1 MRRPLPG
8 LLLAAALAS
17 GGAHAQARLDHEAPA
32 RYGALRLSEGFAPD
46 PRTVMVQ
53 AGGAD
58 DASAAAPG
66 CVGFVDAAA
75 PDATVDYA
83 AGRSPLAFLA
93 RAERDTALVV
103 RDPTGAWTCDDD
115 TDGQDPRV
123 RFDAPPSGVYAVWV
137 AVVGDAALAPARLS
151 VTELAGTGT
160 GAGTGA
166 AGGVAGAP
174 PPDAARS
181 PTYGTLRLS
190 AGFEDDPRRLELEAG
205 GGLDASGI
213 GQECVGFIAEDAA
226 DVVIDYR
233 AGDLPLR
240 IYVEAEADT
249 TLVVRTPSGAW
260 ACNDDDDDVNPGI
273 LFERPESGA
282 YAVWVGTYEPG
293 PTVPATLLVSEAAPV
308 RQGRGAPADLAWDA
322 EPTYGTLRLSAGFDD
337 DPRTLEVR
345 AGGPDA
351 AAGLG
356 DACAGFIAS
365 DAPDAAVEYEA
376 GGYPLGFYVRSDA
389 DTTLVVRT
397 PGGEI
402 LCDDDTDD
410 ADPVVSI
417 AEPESG
423 RYAVWVGTFADG
435 PTQDA
440 TLHVTELE
448 TREGGAGGEPDWRAQ
463 PTYGTLELRAGFRPD
478 PRTVEVRA
486 GGDGDASGLGD
497 GCVGAIDFSAPDVDV
512 NYEGGGDVLY
522 ISATSQADTT
532 LVVYTPSQEWV
543 CNDDFD
549 GSDPGIVFRG
559 PESGNYNIWVG
570 TFSAGPTQPA
580 TLRVS
585 GRDPRRK

>member
-1 MRRPLPG
+1 MRRHLPA
-8 LLLAAALAS
+8 LLVAAAALAA
-17 GGAHAQARLDHEAPA
+17 GGADAQPQPNHAAPA
-32 RYGALRLSEGFAPD
+32 LYGALRLSEGFTPD
-46 PRTVMVQ
+46 PRTAIIQ
-53 AGGAD
+53 AGGED
-58 DASAAAPG
+58 DASSLAPG
-66 CVGFVDAAA
+66 CIGFLNAAA
-75 PDATVDYA
+75 PDVTVDYA
-83 AGRSPLAFLA
+83 AGGSPLAFLA

-103 RDPTGAWTCDDD
+103 RDPSGAWSCDDD
-115 TDGQDPRV
+115 TAGLDPQV
-123 RFDAPPSGVYAVWV
+123 RFDAPRSGVYAVWV
-137 AVVGDAALAPARLS
+137 AVVGDMSLVPARLS
-151 VTELAGTGT
+151 VTELSE
-160 GAGTGA
+160 A
-166 AGGVAGAP
+166 ATSRGFPGAP
-174 PPDAARS
+174 SDEAARS

-190 AGFEDDPRRLELEAG
+190 AGFEDDPRRVELQAG

-213 GQECVGFIAEDAA
+213 GPECVGFIAEDAA
-226 DVVIDYR
+226 DVVIDYVS
-233 AGDLPLR
+233 GDLPLR
-240 IYVEAEADT
+240 IYVEADADT
-249 TLVVRTPSGAW
+249 TLAVRTPSGGW
-260 ACNDDDDDVNPGI
+260 SCNDDDRDVNPGI
-273 LFERPESGA
+273 LFRRPESGE
-282 YAVWVGTYEPG
+282 YAVWVGTYDRG
-293 PTVPATLLVSEAAPV
+293 PTVPATLLVSEIAPD
-308 RQGRGAPADLAWDA
+308 GGGTPAADLAWDA
-322 EPTYGTLRLSAGFDD
+322 EPTYGTLRLAAGFDD

-376 GGYPLGFYVRSDA
+376 GDYPLTFYVRA
-389 DTTLVVRT
+389 EEDTTLVVRT

-410 ADPVVSI
+410 ADPVVSVE
-417 AEPESG
+417 EPETG
-423 RYAVWVGTFADG
+423 RYAVWVGTFAAG
-435 PTQDA
+435 PTRDA

-478 PRTVEVRA
+478 PRTVELRA

-532 LVVYTPSQEWV
+532 LVVYTPSQEWA

-549 GSDPGIVFRG
+549 GSDPGIVFRR
-559 PESGNYNIWVG
+559 PESGNYNVWVG
-570 TFSAGPTQPA
+570 TYSSGPTQPA